1 MRRRLV
7 VAKDAP
13 ARLRAI
19 GYLALREPAT
29 GRVVLVNLV
38 QRAGVATVARDPWE
52 AGADW
57 RPIGAEELAFALSMA
72 AALVARPAEVA
83 TCAA

>member
-1 MRRRLV
+1 M
-7 VAKDAP
+7 
-13 ARLRAI
+13 
-19 GYLALREPAT
+19 
-29 GRVVLVNLV
+29 NLV